1 MKILL
6 TGGAGFIGSHVA
18 EACLADSH
26 EVVIVDNLI
35 TGRKENI
42 PPAARFIEMDIC
54 DSEVEELFVK
64 ENFDVVIHHAAQIDV
79 RASVAG
85 PQFDARVN
93 IIGSLNL
100 LQGCKKSG
108 VKKFI
113 FASTGGA
120 IYGEQDYYPA
130 DEEHPVRP
138 VSPYGIGKLSVEK
151 YLYFYHLDCGLDYVI
166 LRYGN
171 VYGPR
176 QNPHGEAG
184 VVAIFANKMLEG
196 SRPIVNGDGLQT
208 RDYVFVGDIAR
219 ANRLALAYPKCGIFN
234 IGTGVE
240 TDVITIFRILKE
252 SLGSEAKEEHGP
264 PPAGEQKRS
273 VLDYCRA
280 EKELGWKPE
289 VAMKEGL
296 RKTADSFR
304 EKFEKDKS

>member
-18 EACLADSH
+18 DACLADSH
-26 EVVIVDNLI
+26 EVVIIDNLV

-54 DSEVEELFVK
+54 DSEVEELFEK

-79 RASVAG
+79 RASVEG
-85 PQFDARVN
+85 PQYDARVN
-93 IIGSLNL
+93 IIGSLNI

-151 YLYFYHLDCGLDYVI
+151 YLYFYHLDSGLGYVI

-196 SRPIVNGDGLQT
+196 SQPIVNGDGLQT

-219 ANRLALAYPKCGIFN
+219 ANRLALAYPQCGIFN

-240 TDVITIFRILKE
+240 TDVITIFRILQE
-252 SLGSEAKEEHGP
+252 SLASDAREEHGP

-273 VLDYCRA
+273 VLDCCLA
-280 EKELGWKPE
+280 EKELAWKPE
-289 VAMKEGL
+289 VAIEEGL

-304 EKFEKDKS
+304 EKFLKRR